1 MSGSEQYRKSG
12 VDTAEG
18 RNFSS
23 LISAIAKS
31 THKSNVI
38 STRTGYGGILDVG
51 FLKGYND
58 PVIVTTTDGVGT
70 KLTLARLFDRHD
82 GVGIDLVAMC
92 SNDILATGSKPIA
105 FLDYIA
111 CGKLSTQ
118 RMVKIGES
126 IGEGCKRANC
136 SLVGGETAEH
146 PGVMEEDDYDLA
158 GFMVGVHE
166 RNSIIDGQNIRAGD
180 VLIGLPSSG
189 VHSNG
194 ISLVRRLFLKNG
206 TELPDSQEDRDFLLH
221 EILLK
226 PTIIYEKT
234 LRPLL
239 DSGLPVHGIV
249 HVTGGG
255 FEENIPRI
263 LPDEGLS
270 AIIKKGS
277 FTIPDVFHK
286 IRERGKMDEMELFSV
301 FNMGIGMVVAI
312 PEAKATEALRILET
326 NSNFML
332 PEPKGKIAIIGR
344 IEAKPGPGK
353 VIFS

>member
-1 MSGSEQYRKSG
+1 MSGSEEYRKAG

-18 RNFSS
+18 RNFAS

-31 THKSNVI
+31 THKSNVV
-38 STRTGYGGILDVG
+38 STKSGYGGILDVSA
-51 FLKGYND
+51 LKDYKN

-92 SNDILATGSKPIA
+92 SNDILATGAKPLA

-111 CGKLSTQ
+111 CGKLSTE
-118 RMVKIGES
+118 RMIKIGES
-126 IGEGCKRANC
+126 IGEGCRRADC

-166 RNSIIDGQNIRAGD
+166 KDSVIDGQNVQEGD
-180 VLIGLPSSG
+180 ILIGLPSSG

-194 ISLVRRLFLKNG
+194 ISLVRRLFLKKGN
-206 TELPDSQEDRDFLLH
+206 ELPDSQEDRDFLLN

-226 PTIIYEKT
+226 PTVIYEKT

-239 DSGLPVHGIV
+239 DSDTPVHGIV
-249 HVTGGG
+249 HITGGG
-255 FEENIPRI
+255 FEENLPRI
-263 LPDEGLS
+263 LPDGLS
-270 AIIKKGS
+270 AVIEKGS
-277 FTIPDVFHK
+277 FIIPDVFNRIK
-286 IRERGKMDEMELFSV
+286 ERGKMDDQELFSV
-301 FNMGIGMVVAI
+301 FNMGIGMVVVVPRERSAD
-312 PEAKATEALRILET
+312 ALQILQSGT
-326 NSNFML
+326 GNLL
-332 PEPKGKIAIIGR
+332 PETEGKISIIGR
-344 IEAKPGPGK
+344 IEKTSDHGQ